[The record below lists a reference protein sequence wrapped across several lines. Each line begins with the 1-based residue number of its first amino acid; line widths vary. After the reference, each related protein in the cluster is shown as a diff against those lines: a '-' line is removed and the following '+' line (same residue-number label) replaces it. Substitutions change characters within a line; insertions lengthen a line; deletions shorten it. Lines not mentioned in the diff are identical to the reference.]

1 MRVLCAAAFFF
12 CVSASLCA
20 QEPLA
25 TDSVAPYKMSFEKA
39 DSLLISLSKGRSR
52 KNLSTPASFSSF
64 SSSSSSTAD
73 PPVETAPLPAPLP
86 HVADGESPERMR
98 KKANVARDELL
109 IEKEII
115 RSGAEVDLRSIN
127 EGIVLGV
134 GGCKMKDSYLS
145 PEKYGGACLHFMNER
160 MRLTKLA
167 DYKIS
172 RQNVVNVDLSSAING
187 AENASF
193 LSAFV
198 DYSLG
203 YHYRFRPDPY
213 FKVLAGVSARGMF
226 GMVYNTRNGNNPM
239 TLYADVDLNVSLVAV
254 YEFRVGNRSLA
265 VRYQV
270 ETPFAGVL
278 FCPVYGQ
285 SYYEVFTL
293 GNTAEVL
300 NLSSFHNKFALRSYL
315 TLDFPVGSATVR
327 VGYFGAYYAT
337 DVHEINRYIVSHN
350 VMVGFVKEFVA
361 FGGREMRRRSLY
373 RSAYY

>member
-1 MRVLCAAAFFF
+1 MRIPCTAAFFF
-12 CVSASLCA
+12 CISVSLCA
-20 QEPLA
+20 QEA
-25 TDSVAPYKMSFEKA
+25 VVEDSVALYKMSFEKA
-39 DSLLISLSKGRSR
+39 DSLLISLSKGKSG
-52 KNLSTPASFSSF
+52 KGLSPP
-64 SSSSSSTAD
+64 SSSSTAG
-73 PPVETAPLPAPLP
+73 PSFETAPLPVDPPRIEA
-86 HVADGESPERMR
+86 AAGESPERMR

-109 IEKEII
+109 IEKDII

-127 EGIVLGV
+127 EGIVLGT
-134 GGCKMKDSYLS
+134 GGCKMKDNYLS

-167 DYKIS
+167 DYKVS

-187 AENASF
+187 AENANF

-213 FKVLAGVSARGMF
+213 FKILAGVSARGMF

-239 TLYADVDLNVSLVAV
+239 TLYADLDLNVSLIAIH
-254 YEFRVGNRSLA
+254 EFRVENRSFA
-265 VRYQV
+265 VRYQM

-293 GNTAEVL
+293 GNTSEVL
-300 NLSSFHNKFALRSYL
+300 NLSSFHNKFALRNYL
-315 TLDFPVGSATVR
+315 TLDFPAGGAIVR
-327 VGYFGAYYAT
+327 VGYFGTYYAT
-337 DVHEINRYIVSHN
+337 DVHGINRYIVSHN
-350 VMVGFVKEFVA
+350 VMVGFVKEFVS
-361 FGGREMRRRSLY
+361 FGGREMRRRNLY